1 VEGGV
6 AAPPAQAFLRYHPTM
21 NFAGVLQAVTDF
33 LDQQG
38 ARYAVIGGVAL
49 VMYGLPRTTLDLDLV
64 VDFAAQEA
72 LVSWLEAR
80 GYRTLHRSSG
90 YSNHSHSD
98 AAWGDL
104 DLVYVR
110 GETAEKLF
118 AGCRRAKGP
127 GGLEVPIPRPEHLAA
142 LKVVA
147 LKNDP
152 DRAFRDQ
159 EDLRF
164 LLHLPGV
171 DQKEMRSYF
180 ERHGLG
186 ERFDEIL

>member
-1 VEGGV
+1 V
-6 AAPPAQAFLRYHPTM
+6 
-21 NFAGVLQAVTDF
+21 NFAHVLQTVTDF
-33 LDQQG
+33 LDHQD

-49 VMYGLPRTTLDLDLV
+49 VMYGLPRTTVDLDLV
-64 VDFAAQEA
+64 VDFAVQDP
-72 LVSWLEAR
+72 LVRWLEAR
-80 GYRTLHRSSG
+80 GYQTLHRSVG

-98 AAWGDL
+98 PVWGDL
-104 DLVYVR
+104 DFVYVR

-127 GGLEVPIPRPEHLAA
+127 GGLEVPVPSPEHLAA

-171 DQKEMRSYF
+171 DQKEIRSYF
-180 ERHGLG
+180 ERHELG

>member
-1 VEGGV
+1 
-6 AAPPAQAFLRYHPTM
+6 M
-21 NFAGVLQAVTDF
+21 NFADVLGTVTEF
-33 LDQQG
+33 LDHHG

-64 VDFAAQEA
+64 VDFAVQDS

-90 YSNHSHSD
+90 YSNHSHPD
-98 AAWGDL
+98 AARGDL
-104 DLVYVR
+104 DFVYVQ
-110 GETAEKLF
+110 GETADKLF
-118 AGCRRAKGP
+118 ASCRKARGP
-127 GGLEVPIPRPEHLAA
+127 GGREAPVPSPEHLAA
-142 LKVVA
+142 LKVFS

-171 DQKEMRSYF
+171 DQGKIRSYF

-186 ERFDEIL
+186 ERFKEIL

>member
-1 VEGGV
+1 MGYDPGV
-6 AAPPAQAFLRYHPTM
+6 
-21 NFAGVLQAVTDF
+21 NFGDVLQKVTEF
-33 LDQQG
+33 LDRQS

-64 VDFAAQEA
+64 VDFAVQEP
-72 LVSWLEAR
+72 LVQWLEAQ
-80 GYRTLHRSSG
+80 GYRTLHRSGG
-90 YSNHSHSD
+90 YSNHSHLD
-98 AAWGDL
+98 TAWGNL
-104 DLVYVR
+104 DFVYVR

-118 AGCRRAKGP
+118 AGCRRAQGP
-127 GGLEVPIPRPEHLAA
+127 GGREVPVPSPEHLAA
-142 LKVVA
+142 LKVVS

-152 DRAFRDQ
+152 GRAFRDQ

-171 DQKEMRSYF
+171 DQGEVRRYF

-186 ERFDEIL
+186 KRFDEIL

>member
-1 VEGGV
+1 M
-6 AAPPAQAFLRYHPTM
+6 RYDPDV
-21 NFAGVLQAVTDF
+21 NFADVLQTVTDF
-33 LDQQG
+33 LDHQG

-49 VMYGLPRTTLDLDLV
+49 VMYGLPRTTVDLDLV
-64 VDFAAQEA
+64 VDFAVQEP
-72 LVSWLEAR
+72 LVHWLEAR
-80 GYRTLHRSSG
+80 GYQTLHRSMG

-98 AAWGDL
+98 PALGDL
-104 DLVYVR
+104 DFVYVR

-118 AGCRRAKGP
+118 AACRKAKGP
-127 GGLEVPIPRPEHLAA
+127 GGLDVPIPSPEHLAA

-152 DRAFRDQ
+152 DRAFRDL
-159 EDLRF
+159 EGLRF

-171 DQKEMRSYF
+171 DQSAIRRYF

>member
-1 VEGGV
+1 M
-6 AAPPAQAFLRYHPTM
+6 PTRWYDPGM
-21 NFAGVLQAVTDF
+21 NFADVLQTVTGF

-49 VMYGLPRTTLDLDLV
+49 VLYGLPRTTLDLDMV
-64 VDFAAQEA
+64 VDFAVQDD
-72 LVSWLEAR
+72 LVRWLEAR
-80 GYRTLHRSSG
+80 GYQTLHRSSG
-90 YSNHSHSD
+90 YSNHSHPN
-98 AAWGDL
+98 AALGDL
-104 DLVYVR
+104 DFVYVR

-118 AGCRRAKGP
+118 AGCHKATGP
-127 GGLEVPIPRPEHLAA
+127 GGLEVPVPSPEHLAA
-142 LKVVA
+142 LKVVS

-152 DRAFRDQ
+152 ARAFRDQ

-171 DQKEMRSYF
+171 DQREVRSYF

-186 ERFDEIL
+186 ERFDDIL

>member
-1 VEGGV
+1 
-6 AAPPAQAFLRYHPTM
+6 M
-21 NFAGVLQAVTDF
+21 DFAGVLQAVTGF
-33 LDQQG
+33 LDHQG

-64 VDFAAQEA
+64 VDSAVQDQLIE
-72 LVSWLEAR
+72 WLEAQ
-80 GYRTLHRSSG
+80 GYQTLHRSSG
-90 YSNHSHSD
+90 YSNHSHSVV
-98 AAWGDL
+98 ALGDL
-104 DLVYVR
+104 DFVYVQ

-118 AGCRRAKGP
+118 AGCHKAKGP
-127 GGLEVPIPRPEHLAA
+127 GGLDVPVPSPEHLVA
-142 LKVVA
+142 LKVFS

-171 DQKEMRSYF
+171 DQREARGYF
-180 ERHGLG
+180 ERYGLG

>member
-1 VEGGV
+1 M
-6 AAPPAQAFLRYHPTM
+6 RYDAGM
-21 NFAGVLQAVTDF
+21 NFAGVLRAVTGF
-33 LDQQG
+33 LDQEG

-64 VDFAAQEA
+64 VDFAVQDA
-72 LVSWLEAR
+72 LVQWLEAR
-80 GYRTLHRSSG
+80 GYRTVHRSSG

-98 AAWGDL
+98 TAWGDL

-118 AGCRRAKGP
+118 AGCRKAKGP
-127 GGLEVPIPRPEHLAA
+127 GGLEVPVPSPEHLAA

-171 DQKEMRSYF
+171 DQGEMRRYF

>member
-1 VEGGV
+1 
-6 AAPPAQAFLRYHPTM
+6 M
-21 NFAGVLQAVTDF
+21 KFAEVLQAVAGF
-33 LDQQG
+33 LDHQE

-64 VDFAAQEA
+64 VDFAFQDR
-72 LVSWLEAR
+72 LIQWLEER
-80 GYRTLHRSSG
+80 GYQTVHRSSG
-90 YSNHSHSD
+90 YSNHTHSD
-98 AAWGDL
+98 PDWGDL
-104 DLVYVR
+104 DFVYVR

-118 AGCRRAKGP
+118 AACRRVKGP
-127 GGLEVPIPRPEHLAA
+127 GGLEAPVPSPEHLAA
-142 LKVVA
+142 LKVVS

-171 DQKEMRSYF
+171 DQEEIRSYL

>member
-1 VEGGV
+1 
-6 AAPPAQAFLRYHPTM
+6 M
-21 NFAGVLQAVTDF
+21 NFASVLQRVTDF
-33 LDQQG
+33 LETQK

-64 VDFAAQEA
+64 VDFTVQDT
-72 LVSWLEAR
+72 LIQWLEAQ
-80 GYRTLHRSSG
+80 GYRTVHRSAG

-98 AAWGDL
+98 SDWGDL
-104 DLVYVR
+104 DFVYIR

-118 AGCRRAKGP
+118 AACRKAKGP
-127 GGLEVPIPRPEHLAA
+127 GGLEVPVPTPEHLAA
-142 LKVVA
+142 LKVVS

-171 DQKEMRSYF
+171 DQKQIRSYF
-180 ERHGLG
+180 ERHGLD

>member
-1 VEGGV
+1 V
-6 AAPPAQAFLRYHPTM
+6 
-21 NFAGVLQAVTDF
+21 NFAGVLQTVTAF
-33 LDQQG
+33 LDHQG
-38 ARYAVIGGVAL
+38 AHYAVIGGVAL

-64 VDFAAQEA
+64 VDFAVQDS
-72 LVSWLEAR
+72 LIQWLEAR
-80 GYRTLHRSSG
+80 GYETVHRSLG

-98 AAWGDL
+98 PLWGDL
-104 DLVYVR
+104 DFVYVR

-118 AGCRRAKGP
+118 SGCRKAKGP
-127 GGLEVPIPRPEHLAA
+127 GGLEVPVPSPEHLAA
-142 LKVVA
+142 LKVVS

-171 DQKEMRSYF
+171 DQTEIRSYF
-180 ERHGLG
+180 ERHGLS
-186 ERFDEIL
+186 ERFEEIL

>member
-1 VEGGV
+1 
-6 AAPPAQAFLRYHPTM
+6 M
-21 NFAGVLQAVTDF
+21 NFADVLQTVTGF

-64 VDFAAQEA
+64 VDFAVQDG
-72 LVSWLEAR
+72 LIQWLEAR
-80 GYRTLHRSSG
+80 GYQTLHRSSG

-98 AAWGDL
+98 PSWGDL
-104 DLVYVR
+104 DFVYVR

-118 AGCRRAKGP
+118 AGCRKAKGP
-127 GGLEVPIPRPEHLAA
+127 GGLEVLVPSPEHLAA
-142 LKVVA
+142 LKVIS

-152 DRAFRDQ
+152 ARAFRDQ
-159 EDLRF
+159 EDIRF

-171 DQKEMRSYF
+171 DQRAIRGYF

-186 ERFDEIL
+186 DRFNDIL